1 MDTTA
6 HAQPTARRVGGLA
19 ADDYGRDDD
28 RAPIVLLHGLT
39 FDRTIWS
46 GLVADLQSVDPGR
59 RVLALD
65 LPGHGE
71 SQEQPSYELTD
82 VPDQLHRAI
91 ADAGLEAP
99 VVVGHSAGALAA
111 TLYAAHHPTRGVVN
125 VDQPLLVRP
134 FAALVRSLAP
144 CLSGPRFAE
153 VWQMFYTSF
162 RTELLTP
169 AAQELVRSTCRPR
182 QRVVLGFWR
191 QLIERSPEEVVALI
205 DDALVA
211 VREAAVPYLYV
222 AGEEP
227 GTEYRHWLGQRLP
240 AATIDVWP
248 NSGHFPHLARP
259 DLFVQR
265 LASTASLLASSDGP
279 TR

>member
-1 MDTTA
+1 VDTTA

-19 ADDYGRDDD
+19 ADDYGREDD

-46 GLVADLQSVDPGR
+46 GLVADLQAVDAGR

-65 LPGHGE
+65 LPGHGQSE
-71 SQEQPSYELTD
+71 EQPSYELTD

-91 ADAGLEAP
+91 VDAGLEAP

-125 VDQPLLVRP
+125 VDQPLQVGP

-144 CLSGPRFAE
+144 RLRGPEFAD
-153 VWQMFYTSF
+153 VWQIFYASF
-162 RTELLTP
+162 HTELLPP
-169 AAQELVRSTCRPR
+169 AARELVRSTCRPR

-191 QLIERSPEEVVALI
+191 QLIERSPEEAFALI
-205 DDALVA
+205 DDALA
-211 VREAAVPYLYV
+211 ALDKAAVPYLHI
-222 AGEEP
+222 AGDEP
-227 GTEYRHWLGQRLP
+227 GADYRRWLTQRLP
-240 AATIDVWP
+240 AATIEVWP

-265 LASTASLLASSDGP
+265 LASTASLLSSSDGLIQ
-279 TR
+279 